1 MRKIIFLILSIFTIS
16 SIGYSEVKNFDGI
29 VFDNEIFGKTKECKL
44 IGETFILAAIDIIDK
59 KLMNREDNINFKISM
74 EKLKKEMNT
83 EYFDDLTSYYS
94 KNCKKIEEG
103 KIRNTQSNYYNYVK
117 IYAFYAFMNGFGLMK
132 K

>member
-1 MRKIIFLILSIFTIS
+1 MRKIIFLVLSIFTIS
-16 SIGYSEVKNFDGI
+16 SIGYSEMKNFDGI
-29 VFDNEIFGKTKECKL
+29 VFDDEIFGKTKECKM
-44 IGETFILAAIDIIDK
+44 IGEGFILSSIYVIDT
-59 KLMNREDNINFKISM
+59 KLMNQGNSTNLKISM

-83 EYFDDLTSYYS
+83 EYFDDFTSYYS

-117 IYAFYAFMNGFGLMK
+117 IYTFYAFMNGFGLMK

>member
-1 MRKIIFLILSIFTIS
+1 MRKIIFLVLSIFTIS

-29 VFDNEIFGKTKECKL
+29 VFDDEIFGKTKKCKL
-44 IGETFILAAIDIIDK
+44 LGEAFILIT
-59 KLMNREDNINFKISM
+59 MNTLDRELRDQEDSENFKISM

>member
-1 MRKIIFLILSIFTIS
+1 MRKIIFLVLSIFTIS

-29 VFDNEIFGKTKECKL
+29 VFDNEIFSKTKECKL
-44 IGETFILAAIDIIDK
+44 LGESFIFGTIDMIDK

-74 EKLKKEMNT
+74 EKLKKEMNA

-94 KNCKKIEEG
+94 RNCKKIEEG
-103 KIRNTQSNYYNYVK
+103 KIKNTKNNYYNYIK
-117 IYAFYAFMNGFGLMK
+117 IYSFYASMNGFGLMK